1 MSVLLETSL
10 GDIVIDLY
18 TELAPRS
25 CTNFLKLCSQHY
37 YKFNAFFS
45 VEKDF
50 LAQTGDPTN
59 TGKGGF
65 SIWAQ
70 LPSTSRDR
78 STGTYF
84 HPETTGD
91 QLKHTKKGTVS
102 FVCVHDKGSGG
113 EAEGADAN
121 DELIGGSQFFIT
133 LKDGID
139 YLDGKHAPFGIV
151 VEGQEPGGT
160 LDKINEAYTDDKK
173 RPLKDIRIRHV
184 VVLEDPFPDL
194 DGLVPPS
201 RSPSP
206 TPSQVRALR
215 LADDE
220 NLSEEEDD
228 AEKEERRRNADTN
241 AAALT
246 LEMVGDL
253 PFAEI
258 RPPENILFVCK
269 LNPVTRSDDLEL
281 IFSRFGKILSCE
293 VIKDKKTGD
302 SLQYAFIE
310 FDKKDDAE
318 RAYFKMQNVLVDDR
332 RIWVDF
338 SQSVSRLHGDW
349 VKKRNGG
356 REAPKGHYKWGGDSN
371 GSSGPARVDSYR
383 PREAGHRDGGSGGR
397 KQQDQHRDAGR
408 NSSHCDDDRR
418 RERESGQDHRERRYY
433 VREEDGR
440 DRAHKRSRREEDDD
454 RSRHGRG
461 PSSST
466 ARSERPSA
474 GYSERE
480 SSRYDP
486 GHDRDRI
493 HRHEGGRPSDERRS
507 REDRQSHRRHDE
519 DDEGR
524 HHRKSSSRRDEPRH
538 SEASHRRRDDC
549 EERDRNR
556 DRHDRGGVARN
567 AIDMNASP
575 HTKSSAIAPSP
586 TSAYFPGSSSRRGS
600 AYASNAGAED
610 DEALDEIR
618 RYESFSTVDWVV
630 DSTRE
635 RNRLARERQAASAHF
650 VSSSSS
656 SSNSH
661 LANGSSRCNAD
672 AAWGHVGFGRGGVP
686 PRWWSRGPWGRRAWL
701 LWGIIKSALSAFT
714 DSGVI
719 VLVGILIGLNM
730 GVISLA
736 TEWAS
741 DLKQGYCS
749 SGWWLNQKFCCWE
762 MMDQAGPGGAPLPA
776 AAKALATATV
786 TVTAS
791 DRASTS
797 TDAAALLASS
807 AAANVASALP
817 TTVRFVAREAYNL
830 TIRDV
835 PHRALWSRSTPEI
848 LHDGFGIGLQLLS
861 RADKAAGGAGDL
873 SETCT
878 DWVPWSQWTFP
889 AWIVYI
895 LFAGL
900 LSFVCAHL
908 VKSFAPYAAGSGIS
922 EIKCI
927 LAGFVINGYLGF
939 WTLAIKSL
947 TLPLA
952 IASGLSVGKE
962 GPAVHV
968 ACCIGNVVASFFR
981 SFNRSQA
988 KMREL
993 LTASSAAGVAVAFGS
1008 PIGGVLFSLE
1018 EMAYNFPA
1026 STMWRSFL
1034 CALAAT
1040 VTLSFMN
1047 PFRTGKLVLFQVSY
1061 DRDWHY
1067 FEIIFYILI
1076 GVFGGLYGAFVIKYN
1091 LQVQSFRRSYL
1102 AKHGVSE
1109 VVVLATLTAFIGYF
1123 NKFLRIDMTET
1134 LEILFRECEGG
1145 GDYDNLCQS
1154 WAQWRMVNSLL
1165 LATVLRTALVI
1176 ISYGCKVPAGIFV
1189 PSMAIGATFGRMV
1202 GILVKALYNTFPH
1215 WSLFSAC
1222 QPDVPC
1228 ITPGTY
1234 AFLGAAAALAGVTRI
1249 TVAVVVIMFELTG
1262 ALTYILPTM
1271 IVVGITKGVADWFSR
1286 GGIAEQMI
1294 KFSGYPFLDKDDH
1307 SFGIPVA
1314 DVMRVNPDVLYAVGM
1329 KLEELESKM
1338 SYGTY
1343 KGFPLV
1349 QSKED
1354 ATLLGY
1360 VGKVELRYAIGK
1372 ARRARA
1378 LSGETTCLFSVGPN
1392 AVRGGDGD
1400 GERDGPRHQQ
1410 QDLLTVASLPTTAAA
1425 DRAVREDILSRLSG
1439 GATGAGS
1446 ALGLGVG
1453 SGTPDGTRA
1462 SQRRREAESLIGKL
1476 DGDEDDDRDDDPDR
1490 DNTASAPRRVDD
1502 DDEDDDPILGGAG
1515 GGVDGE
1521 GESDLLELAGWVDPT
1536 PLIVQPGMALET
1548 VMDMFKNLGPRV
1560 ILVVEYGKLSGL
1572 VTVKDVLKRIAMHEK
1587 AEAAAARSATTLPTH
1602 SVTAEGFGGG
1612 ELEVLLKEAYEWAQD
1627 RWAVVAPH
1635 ADRLGARLGLG
1646 TGRRRGRGQQPPAEG
1661 RYAHLDT
1668 DDRYNDAEDDSQGAA
1683 MGAPSS
1689 SQQQQRQKRT
1699 PADQQ
1704 QFVLGADDED

>member
-1 MSVLLETSL
+1 M
-10 GDIVIDLY
+10 
-18 TELAPRS
+18 
-25 CTNFLKLCSQHY
+25 K
-37 YKFNAFFS
+37 
-45 VEKDF
+45 
-50 LAQTGDPTN
+50 
-59 TGKGGF
+59 
-65 SIWAQ
+65 
-70 LPSTSRDR
+70 
-78 STGTYF
+78 
-84 HPETTGD
+84 
-91 QLKHTKKGTVS
+91 
-102 FVCVHDKGSGG
+102 
-113 EAEGADAN
+113 
-121 DELIGGSQFFIT
+121 
-133 LKDGID
+133 
-139 YLDGKHAPFGIV
+139 
-151 VEGQEPGGT
+151 
-160 LDKINEAYTDDKK
+160 
-173 RPLKDIRIRHV
+173 
-184 VVLEDPFPDL
+184 
-194 DGLVPPS
+194 
-201 RSPSP
+201 
-206 TPSQVRALR
+206 
-215 LADDE
+215 
-220 NLSEEEDD
+220 
-228 AEKEERRRNADTN
+228 
-241 AAALT
+241 
-246 LEMVGDL
+246 
-253 PFAEI
+253 
-258 RPPENILFVCK
+258 
-269 LNPVTRSDDLEL
+269 
-281 IFSRFGKILSCE
+281 
-293 VIKDKKTGD
+293 
-302 SLQYAFIE
+302 
-310 FDKKDDAE
+310 
-318 RAYFKMQNVLVDDR
+318 
-332 RIWVDF
+332 
-338 SQSVSRLHGDW
+338 
-349 VKKRNGG
+349 
-356 REAPKGHYKWGGDSN
+356 
-371 GSSGPARVDSYR
+371 
-383 PREAGHRDGGSGGR
+383 
-397 KQQDQHRDAGR
+397 
-408 NSSHCDDDRR
+408 
-418 RERESGQDHRERRYY
+418 
-433 VREEDGR
+433 
-440 DRAHKRSRREEDDD
+440 
-454 RSRHGRG
+454 
-461 PSSST
+461 
-466 ARSERPSA
+466 
-474 GYSERE
+474 
-480 SSRYDP
+480 
-486 GHDRDRI
+486 
-493 HRHEGGRPSDERRS
+493 
-507 REDRQSHRRHDE
+507 
-519 DDEGR
+519 
-524 HHRKSSSRRDEPRH
+524 
-538 SEASHRRRDDC
+538 
-549 EERDRNR
+549 
-556 DRHDRGGVARN
+556 
-567 AIDMNASP
+567 ASP
-575 HTKSSAIAPSP
+575 HIKSSALAPSP
-586 TSAYFPGSSSRRGS
+586 TAAFFPPSSSSRHNS
-600 AYASNAGAED
+600 SYPSNAVVED

-630 DSTRE
+630 DNTRE

-650 VSSSSS
+650 VSSC

-661 LANGSSRCNAD
+661 LANGRSRSGGDAD
-672 AAWGHVGFGRGGVP
+672 AAWGHIGFGRAGVP
-686 PRWWSRGPWGRRAWL
+686 PRWWPRGPWGRRAWL
-701 LWGIIKSALSAFT
+701 LWGIVKSALSAFT
-714 DSGVI
+714 NSGVI

-776 AAKALATATV
+776 AAKVLATATV
-786 TVTAS
+786 TATAS
-791 DRASTS
+791 SSKA
-797 TDAAALLASS
+797 DAAAAALSSS
-807 AAANVASALP
+807 ASAATATLAAAARDAFNLTTRALP
-817 TTVRFVAREAYNL
+817 EHE
-830 TIRDV
+830 I
-835 PHRALWSRSTPEI
+835 WSRSADTI
-848 LHDGFGIGLQLLS
+848 FHDGFGSGLQLLS
-861 RADKAAGGAGDL
+861 RRAEGAASGGGDF

-878 DWVPWSQWTFP
+878 DWVPWSRWTFP
-889 AWIVYI
+889 AWIIYI
-895 LFAGL
+895 LFSGL

-1076 GVFGGLYGAFVIKYN
+1076 GIFGGLYGAFVIKYN

-1109 VVVLATLTAFIGYF
+1109 VVILATLTAFIGYA
-1123 NKFLRIDMTET
+1123 NKFLRIDMTES

-1145 GDYDNLCQS
+1145 GDYDNLCQT

-1314 DVMRVNPDVLYAVGM
+1314 DVMRVNPQVIYAGGM
-1329 KLEELESKM
+1329 KLSELESKLAD
-1338 SYGTY
+1338 GTY

-1354 ATLLGY
+1354 STLLGY
-1360 VGKVELRYAIGK
+1360 AGKVELRYAIGK

-1378 LSGETTCLFSVGPN
+1378 LGGETMCLFSIGPN
-1392 AVRGGDGD
+1392 AVGSRG
-1400 GERDGPRHQQ
+1400 QQ
-1410 QDLLTVASLPTTAAA
+1410 QDLLSVASLPTTAAA
-1425 DRAVREDILSRLSG
+1425 DRAVRENILSRFSE
-1439 GATGAGS
+1439 ATGAGT
-1446 ALGLGVG
+1446 ALGLGAG
-1453 SGTPDGTRA
+1453 SGIA
-1462 SQRRREAESLIGKL
+1462 SGSAGQRHESESLIGRL
-1476 DGDEDDDRDDDPDR
+1476 DDDQG
-1490 DNTASAPRRVDD
+1490 D
-1502 DDEDDDPILGGAG
+1502 DDEHNHRPPPSYRVGTDAGEDGAGNEADDPILGEAG

-1521 GESDLLELAGWVDPT
+1521 GDCDMLELAGWIDPA

-1572 VTVKDVLKRIAMHEK
+1572 VTVKDVLKRIAQQEK
-1587 AEAAAARSATTLPTH
+1587 AEAAARSAAMQLPTSGPSSNLAGGH
-1602 SVTAEGFGGG
+1602 SEESFGGG
-1612 ELEVLLKEAYEWAQD
+1612 ELEVLLKEAYDWAQD
-1627 RWAVVAPH
+1627 KWRVVAPH
-1635 ADRLGARLGLG
+1635 IDRISSRVGLGAGGSWRRN
-1646 TGRRRGRGQQPPAEG
+1646 GRRQQQAGGGNGAGSAYWHLRG
-1661 RYAHLDT
+1661 DT
-1668 DDRYNDAEDDSQGAA
+1668 VEDRYDETADPEEAVP
-1683 MGAPSS
+1683 MSS
-1689 SQQQQRQKRT
+1689 TASQQRQKRRSEEHEHL
-1699 PADQQ
+1699 
-1704 QFVLGADDED
+1704 VLGDEDE

>member
-10 GDIVIDLY
+10 GDIVIDLH
-18 TELAPRS
+18 TDLAPRS
-25 CTNFLKLCSQHY
+25 CTNFLKLCSKHF
-37 YKFNAFFS
+37 YKLNAFFR

-50 LAQTGDPTN
+50 LAQTGDPSN
-59 TGKGGF
+59 TGKGGA
-65 SIWAQ
+65 SIWSQ
-70 LPSTSRDR
+70 LPSNSQDR
-78 STGTYF
+78 STNTYF
-84 HPETTGD
+84 HPETIGD
-91 QLKHTKKGTVS
+91 QLQHTKKGTVS
-102 FVCVHDKGSGG
+102 FACFRKQVKRSDADG
-113 EAEGADAN
+113 EDETAELVA
-121 DELIGGSQFFIT
+121 GSQFFIT
-133 LKDGID
+133 LKDEID

-160 LDKINEAYTDDKK
+160 LDKINEAFTDDQK

-184 VVLEDPFPDL
+184 VVLEDPFRDPDAF
-194 DGLVPPS
+194 VPPS

-206 TPSQVRALR
+206 TPSQIRALR

-220 NLSEEEDD
+220 DLIDD
-228 AEKEERRRNADTN
+228 RDDTTKEESRRNADTN

-310 FDKKDDAE
+310 FDQKDDAE
-318 RAYFKMQNVLVDDR
+318 RA
-332 RIWVDF
+332 
-338 SQSVSRLHGDW
+338 SV
-349 VKKRNGG
+349 
-356 REAPKGHYKWGGDSN
+356 
-371 GSSGPARVDSYR
+371 
-383 PREAGHRDGGSGGR
+383 AG
-397 KQQDQHRDAGR
+397 
-408 NSSHCDDDRR
+408 
-418 RERESGQDHRERRYY
+418 
-433 VREEDGR
+433 
-440 DRAHKRSRREEDDD
+440 
-454 RSRHGRG
+454 
-461 PSSST
+461 
-466 ARSERPSA
+466 
-474 GYSERE
+474 
-480 SSRYDP
+480 
-486 GHDRDRI
+486 
-493 HRHEGGRPSDERRS
+493 
-507 REDRQSHRRHDE
+507 
-519 DDEGR
+519 
-524 HHRKSSSRRDEPRH
+524 
-538 SEASHRRRDDC
+538 
-549 EERDRNR
+549 
-556 DRHDRGGVARN
+556 N
-567 AIDMNASP
+567 AITMNASP
-575 HTKSSAIAPSP
+575 HSKPSALAPPPSP
-586 TSAYFPGSSSRRGS
+586 GAGGPGPSRRNS
-600 AYASNAGAED
+600 TYTANAGAED

-630 DSTRE
+630 DNTRE
-635 RNRLARERQAASAHF
+635 RNRIARERQAASAHF
-650 VSSSSS
+650 VLSS
-656 SSNSH
+656 SSNAH
-661 LANGSSRCNAD
+661 LANGSTHANSD
-672 AAWGHVGFGRGGVP
+672 AAWGRSGFGRGGVP
-686 PRWWSRGPWGRRAWL
+686 PRWWPKGPWGRRAWL
-701 LWGIIKSALSAFT
+701 VWGILKTALSAFA
-714 DSGVI
+714 DSGLI
-719 VLVGILIGLNM
+719 VLVGILIGINM

-749 SGWWLNQKFCCWE
+749 S
-762 MMDQAGPGGAPLPA
+762 
-776 AAKALATATV
+776 
-786 TVTAS
+786 
-791 DRASTS
+791 
-797 TDAAALLASS
+797 
-807 AAANVASALP
+807 
-817 TTVRFVAREAYNL
+817 
-830 TIRDV
+830 
-835 PHRALWSRSTPEI
+835 
-848 LHDGFGIGLQLLS
+848 
-861 RADKAAGGAGDL
+861 
-873 SETCT
+873 
-878 DWVPWSQWTFP
+878 DWVPWSKWAVP
-889 AWIVYI
+889 AYIIYI
-895 LFAGL
+895 LFAGI
-900 LSFVCAHL
+900 LSFLCAHL
-908 VKSFAPYAAGSGIS
+908 VKAFAPYAAGSGIS

-1076 GVFGGLYGAFVIKYN
+1076 GIFGGLYGAFVIKYN

-1109 VVVLATLTAFIGYF
+1109 AVVLAVLTAVIGYT
-1123 NKFLRIDMTET
+1123 NKFLRIDMTES

-1145 GDYDNLCQS
+1145 GDYDNLCKT

-1176 ISYGCKVPAGIFV
+1176 VSYGCKVPAGIFV
-1189 PSMAIGATFGRMV
+1189 PSMAIGATFGRMF
-1202 GILVKALYNTFPH
+1202 GILVKALHNAYPH

-1249 TVAVVVIMFELTG
+1249 TVSVVVIMFELTG

-1271 IVVGITKGVADWFSR
+1271 IVVGITKGIADWFSR

-1307 SFGIPVA
+1307 NFGVPVA
-1314 DVMRVNPDVLYAVGM
+1314 DVMHANPTVLYADGM
-1329 KLEELESKM
+1329 KLGELEARM
-1338 SYGTY
+1338 SEGSY
-1343 KGFPLV
+1343 KGFPVV
-1349 QSKED
+1349 QGKED
-1354 ATLLGY
+1354 AMLLGY

-1378 LSGETTCLFSVGPN
+1378 LGADTTCVFSVGPN
-1392 AVRGGDGD
+1392 ATQGPGSVGGRGA
-1400 GERDGPRHQQ
+1400 PQ
-1410 QDLLTVASLPTTAAA
+1410 QDLLNVSSIPTTAAA
-1425 DRAVREDILSRLSG
+1425 DRAVREDMLNRFSSATTLGVSSTTTSG
-1439 GATGAGS
+1439 GAGA
-1446 ALGLGVG
+1446 
-1453 SGTPDGTRA
+1453 
-1462 SQRRREAESLIGKL
+1462 RRSSLRRHEAESLMTTL
-1476 DGDEDDDRDDDPDR
+1476 DDDASDAEDDPD
-1490 DNTASAPRRVDD
+1490 A
-1502 DDEDDDPILGGAG
+1502 DPILGPAG
-1515 GGVDGE
+1515 GGIDGE
-1521 GESDLLELAGWVDPT
+1521 GESDLLELAGWIDPT
-1536 PLIVQPGMALET
+1536 PLLVQPGMALET

-1572 VTVKDVLKRIAMHEK
+1572 VTVKDVLKRIALEERS
-1587 AEAAAARSATTLPTH
+1587 EAVARSAAAGLPSGAT
-1602 SVTAEGFGGG
+1602 SEPSASG
-1612 ELEVLLKEAYEWAQD
+1612 ELELLLKEAYEWVAD
-1627 RWAVVAPH
+1627 RWATVAPH
-1635 ADRLGARLGLG
+1635 VERLGDRF
-1646 TGRRRGRGQQPPAEG
+1646 GRRQRASGQQQAGEG
-1661 RYAHLDT
+1661 RYGRVRQDAGEMYDESGPALSPT
-1668 DDRYNDAEDDSQGAA
+1668 DDLPLRASLSRNG
-1683 MGAPSS
+1683 
-1689 SQQQQRQKRT
+1689 SQQRLKKTGREQE
-1699 PADQQ
+1699 
-1704 QFVLGADDED
+1704 QFVLGEEDE

>member
-1 MSVLLETSL
+1 MSVLLETSV
-10 GDIVIDLY
+10 GDIVIDLH
-18 TELAPRS
+18 TEAAPRS
-25 CTNFLKLCSQHY
+25 CTNFLKLCSKHF
-37 YKFNAFFS
+37 YKLNAFFR

-59 TGKGGF
+59 TGKGGA
-65 SIWAQ
+65 SIWSQ

-78 STGTYF
+78 LDSSLFQPDTD
-84 HPETTGD
+84 ET
-91 QLKHTKKGTVS
+91 LKHTSKGTVS
-102 FVCVHDKGSGG
+102 FACIRSQEH
-113 EAEGADAN
+113 AE
-121 DELIGGSQFFIT
+121 DEGVALLAGSQFFIT
-133 LKDGID
+133 LKDDIE
-139 YLDGKHAPFGIV
+139 YLDGKHVPFGTV
-151 VEGQEPGGT
+151 VEGQEAGGT
-160 LDKINEAYTDDKK
+160 LDKINAAFTDDQK

-184 VVLEDPFPDL
+184 VVLEDPFPDP
-194 DGLVPPS
+194 DGFSPPS

-206 TPSQVRALR
+206 TPSQLHALR

-220 NLSEEEDD
+220 DLSEERDET
-228 AEKEERRRNADTN
+228 EKEQQRRDADTN

-269 LNPVTRSDDLEL
+269 LNPVTRSEDLEL
-281 IFSRFGKILSCE
+281 IFSRFGRIMSCE

-356 REAPKGHYKWGGDSN
+356 REAPRGHYKWGHQSSRN
-371 GSSGPARVDSYR
+371 GSHAASRTSSHR
-383 PREAGHRDGGSGGR
+383 PRDQGGR
-397 KQQDQHRDAGR
+397 AESSEHSRPQRQDWDRQDRSQRARSPRRDE
-408 NSSHCDDDRR
+408 S
-418 RERESGQDHRERRYY
+418 RERD
-433 VREEDGR
+433 
-440 DRAHKRSRREEDDD
+440 HKRSRRQDDGDD
-454 RSRHGRG
+454 RRYRRIAQSVPNANATVTAVVMMVEIEKASALAAVAADAIAATTKIGATTTNVRGTGAILVVASASLIASLLAHCSIRHTPIAWLSTCHPRRARAGQGDAMVADMSASPYTRSSALA
-461 PSSST
+461 PSPT
-466 ARSERPSA
+466 AAYFP
-474 GYSERE
+474 
-480 SSRYDP
+480 
-486 GHDRDRI
+486 
-493 HRHEGGRPSDERRS
+493 
-507 REDRQSHRRHDE
+507 
-519 DDEGR
+519 
-524 HHRKSSSRRDEPRH
+524 SSSRR
-538 SEASHRRRDDC
+538 
-549 EERDRNR
+549 
-556 DRHDRGGVARN
+556 
-567 AIDMNASP
+567 
-575 HTKSSAIAPSP
+575 SSVY
-586 TSAYFPGSSSRRGS
+586 T
-600 AYASNAGAED
+600 SNAAAED

-635 RNRLARERQAASAHF
+635 RNRIARERNAASAHF
-650 VSSSSS
+650 
-656 SSNSH
+656 SNAQ
-661 LANGSSRCNAD
+661 LANGSRAD
-672 AAWGHVGFGRGGVP
+672 AAWGHVGFGRAGIP

-701 LWGIIKSALSAFT
+701 VWGIVKSALAAFT

-762 MMDQAGPGGAPLPA
+762 MMDPAGPGGAPLPA

-786 TVTAS
+786 TVTAPA
-791 DRASTS
+791 ASLDPTGS
-797 TDAAALLASS
+797 TTLLSTAAPAAARA
-807 AAANVASALP
+807 
-817 TTVRFVAREAYNL
+817 TARAIAHEAYNL
-830 TIRDV
+830 TLGAVRD
-835 PHRALWSRSTPEI
+835 HELWSRAAQDI
-848 LHDGFGIGLQLLS
+848 FHDGLGAGLGLMA
-861 RADKAAGGAGDL
+861 RAEGAPSPGAGDL

-878 DWVPWSQWTFP
+878 DWVPWSRWAFP
-889 AWIVYI
+889 AWIVYM
-895 LFAGL
+895 LFASL

-993 LTASSAAGVAVAFGS
+993 LTAASAAGVAVAFGS

-1067 FEIIFYILI
+1067 FEIIFYMII

-1109 VVVLATLTAFIGYF
+1109 VVVLAVLTAFIGYA
-1123 NKFLRIDMTET
+1123 NKFLRIDMTES

-1202 GILVKALYNTFPH
+1202 GILVKALYNAFPH

-1307 SFGIPVA
+1307 SFGVPVA
-1314 DVMRVNPDVLYAVGM
+1314 DVMRADPQVLYAAGM
-1329 KLEELESKM
+1329 RLGELETKLADA
-1338 SYGTY
+1338 TY
-1343 KGFPLV
+1343 KGLPLV
-1349 QSKED
+1349 QSRED

-1360 VGKVELRYAIGK
+1360 AGKTELRYAVGK
-1372 ARRARA
+1372 ARRARTLDA
-1378 LSGETTCLFSVGPN
+1378 DTTCLFSVGPN
-1392 AVRGGDGD
+1392 RAHGSRRGT
-1400 GERDGPRHQQ
+1400 QQ
-1410 QDLLTVASLPTTAAA
+1410 QDLLNVASLPTTAAA
-1425 DRAVREDILSRLSG
+1425 DQALREDMLSRFSG
-1439 GATGAGS
+1439 AAAAGG
-1446 ALGLGVG
+1446 ALGLGG
-1453 SGTPDGTRA
+1453 SGATAARA
-1462 SQRRREAESLIGKL
+1462 SQRQHESESLIGQL
-1476 DGDEDDDRDDDPDR
+1476 DGAHDDDDDAPRARSNYPSAGADSDGDEM
-1490 DNTASAPRRVDD
+1490 
-1502 DDEDDDPILGGAG
+1502 DEDAELGEAG

-1521 GESDLLELAGWVDPT
+1521 GDSDVLELAGWIDPT
-1536 PLIVQPGMALET
+1536 PLIVQPDMALET

-1572 VTVKDVLKRIAMHEK
+1572 VTVKDVLKRIAQQEK
-1587 AEAAAARSATTLPTH
+1587 AEAAARSASLPT
-1602 SVTAEGFGGG
+1602 TAAGAHEGIGGG
-1612 ELEVLLKEAYEWAQD
+1612 ELEVLLKEAYDWAQQQ
-1627 RWAVVAPH
+1627 WASIAPH
-1635 ADRLGARLGLG
+1635 FDRLGARMGVSTRTASRASAYSHLGSH
-1646 TGRRRGRGQQPPAEG
+1646 AG
-1661 RYAHLDT
+1661 RYDSTPEPESESVPLHS
-1668 DDRYNDAEDDSQGAA
+1668 SQG
-1683 MGAPSS
+1683 G
-1689 SQQQQRQKRT
+1689 QRHKPQE
-1699 PADQQ
+1699 DQHS
-1704 QFVLGADDED
+1704 FVLGEADE